1 MKKLV
6 ALFLAAILLL
16 SASAAVAEVDLSKYV
31 DDPSQKITIAWMAG
45 HDTTEVN
52 KEDPVLLYL
61 NDLYNV
67 DIQPMFLDRT
77 KYFELLTTRIMSG
90 NFPDVFL
97 LENASQF
104 ATVVG
109 EEICLELDIELIK
122 KYMPNSYAWLME
134 YDPTCF
140 YNVSVDGKIYGLPR
154 VNMDGGYNYAP
165 YWRKDWLE
173 KFGYTNGTVPM
184 TLNECEEVFYK
195 FANEDPDGNGI
206 KDTYALSE
214 TGFLPIYG
222 AFGVMH
228 DRWVEDEN
236 GDLVFGAVAPAMKE
250 ALTLLAKWY
259 KDGLIDPEFV
269 GKECQGKH
277 WSLSV
282 PFELGQIGFS
292 SSGAFYQLEPDFDG
306 PEDELAG
313 TGGEFQYGKTVR
325 TFAAQNSYDDQFIIG
340 YNPTGFVGTKY
351 EKFQGGDSWGKTTSE
366 AVVFSY
372 KLADDPAKL
381 VRILK
386 VIDDLGSNYDT
397 WAKIYKWD
405 LNVFDTNCYVYDELM
420 GYLPVEGYSR
430 DTTYGDTHTNMFNTL
445 QPPQFKAKAEPA
457 RYGWANS
464 MPMFHTGG
472 YSRVLLPVT
481 TAAAVQ
487 YSGDLKK
494 LQEAVFADIIA
505 GIKPV
510 EYFDTFVKDWYAR
523 GGEQMTKEANEWWT
537 ANVKK

>member
-16 SASAAVAEVDLSKYV
+16 SATAAMAEVDLSKYV

-45 HDTTEVN
+45 HDTTEVEKN
-52 KEDPVLLYL
+52 NPVLLYL

-67 DIQPMFLDRT
+67 DIQPMFLDRSN
-77 KYFELLTTRIMSG
+77 YFELLTTRVMSG

-104 ATVVG
+104 ATMVG
-109 EEICLELDIELIK
+109 EEVCLELDIELIK
-122 KYMPNSYAWLME
+122 KYMPESYAWLME

-165 YWRKDWLE
+165 FWRKDWLE
-173 KFGYTNGTVPM
+173 KFGYTNGAVPR
-184 TLNECEEVFYK
+184 TLAECEEVFYK
-195 FANEDPDGNGI
+195 FVNEDPDGNGI
-206 KDTYALSE
+206 ADTYALSN
-214 TGFLPIYG
+214 TGLLPIYG
-222 AFGVMH
+222 AFGALP
-228 DRWVEDEN
+228 DRWVEDEEGN
-236 GDLVFGAVAPAMKE
+236 LVYGAVAPAMKD

-269 GKECQGKH
+269 GGENQGGH

-306 PEDELAG
+306 PTDELAG

-325 TFAAQNSYDDQFIIG
+325 TFAAQNNYDEQFIIG
-340 YNPTGFVGTKY
+340 YNPTGFEGKY
-351 EKFQGGDSWGKTTSE
+351 EKFHGGDSWGKTTSE

-386 VIDDLGSNYDT
+386 VINDLGSNFDT

-405 LNVFDTNCYVYDELM
+405 LNVFDTNCYVYDELF
-420 GYLPVEGYSR
+420 GYMPVEGYTR
-430 DTTYGDTHTNMFNTL
+430 DTTNSAETHTNMFNTL
-445 QPPQFKAKAEPA
+445 QPPHFKAKAEPA
-457 RYGWANS
+457 RYGWANK
-464 MPMFHTGG
+464 MDMFHTGG

-487 YSGDLKK
+487 YSGDLTK
-494 LQEAVFADIIA
+494 LRETVYFDIIT
-505 GIKPV
+505 GKKPV
-510 EYFDTFVKDWYAR
+510 DYFDTFVKDWYAR
-523 GGEQMTKEANEWWT
+523 GGEQMTKEANEWWS
-537 ANVKK
+537 ANAK